1 MQFFLD
7 TADLDDIKKYAA
19 WGIVDGVTTNPSII
33 AKEGVD
39 LETRIK
45 EIAEVVDGP
54 ISAEVV
60 SEDAAGM
67 IEEGERIAQW
77 HPNVYVKVP
86 MTSEGLK
93 AVTHFTNKDIR
104 TNVTLVF
111 SVSQAVMAAK
121 AGATLVS
128 PFVGRLDDISE
139 DGMQLIAD
147 IRHAFDNYGYGTQI
161 LAASIRHPK
170 HVVDSIM
177 VGADIATMPPK
188 IFDQLVKHPLTDKG
202 LAAFLADWEKA
213 KAFQK

>member
-7 TADLDDIKKYAA
+7 TADLEQIKKYAS

-45 EIAEVVDGP
+45 EIAKIVDGP

-67 IEEGERIAQW
+67 IEEGERISKW

-93 AVTHFTNKDIR
+93 AVKYFSDNGIH

-128 PFVGRLDDISE
+128 PFVGRLDDVSE

-147 IRHAFDNYGYGTQI
+147 IRLAFDNYGYTTQI

-170 HVVDSIM
+170 HVIDSMAI
-177 VGADIATMPPK
+177 GADIATMPPE
-188 IFDQLVKHPLTDKG
+188 IFDKLVKHPLTDKG

-213 KAFQK
+213 KKFQK